1 MPETGLFTDHG
12 GARRGRALGLLLAM
26 TLMLSGCGNTFDF
39 LGTRE
44 GPPLPGERIA
54 VLLTEQSA
62 TADPRIAD
70 LAVRLPR
77 PIANRLW
84 PQQGGFANHA
94 MHHLALGDSPSE
106 AWDVS
111 IGEDADDDAPILS
124 GPVVADARV
133 FAMDAD
139 AMVSAYDEET
149 GRRLWSRNIA
159 PDEEEDGNWGGGIA
173 YDAGRIY
180 AATGF
185 AQVVAL
191 DATTGDIIWRHNV
204 SGPMRAA
211 PTVFEGRLFAVTKD
225 NRTFALDANDGTE
238 LWTHSGIEEVAG
250 LLGAASPAVDGDTVV
265 VAYSSGELFAL
276 RVENGRQ
283 LWSDNLAAI
292 RRVDAVSA
300 LADILGRPVID
311 RGRVYAISHSG
322 RMVAIDAVS
331 GRRVWETALGG
342 VNQPWIAG
350 DFLFVLTNNAE
361 VAAVTTRD
369 GLVRWIT
376 PIGLYEDPE
385 DKYGLID
392 WTGPVLVGDRL
403 IVAGSN
409 DMALTLS
416 PYTGEILGE
425 VDLPGGAAISP
436 AIANETIYLLTD
448 EARLVAFR

>member
-1 MPETGLFTDHG
+1 M
-12 GARRGRALGLLLAM
+12 RRNCVRAALLGL
-26 TLMLSGCGNTFDF
+26 TLMAAGCGNTFDF

-44 GPPLPGERIA
+44 GPPLPGDRIA
-54 VLLTEQSA
+54 VLLTEKSA

-77 PIANRLW
+77 PFANESW
-84 PQQGGFANHA
+84 PQQGGYANHA
-94 MHHLALGDSPSE
+94 MHHLAFGDSPAA
-106 AWDVS
+106 AWNVS
-111 IGEDADDDAPILS
+111 IGQDADDDAPILS
-124 GPVVADARV
+124 GPVVSETRV

-139 AMVSAYDEET
+139 AMVTAYDPEN
-149 GRRLWSRNIA
+149 GRRLWSKNIA

-173 YDAGRIY
+173 YDAGRVY

-185 AQVVAL
+185 AQIVAL
-191 DATTGDIIWRHNV
+191 DAETGEIVWRHNV

-225 NRTFALDANDGTE
+225 NRTFALDTVDGTE
-238 LWTHSGIEEVAG
+238 LWSHSGIEEVAG

-283 LWSDNLAAI
+283 LWSDSLAAI

-350 DFLFVLTNNAE
+350 EFLFVLTNNAE

-385 DKYGLID
+385 DKDGLID
-392 WTGPVLVGDRL
+392 WSGPVLAGDRL
-403 IVAGSN
+403 IVAGSH
-409 DMALTLS
+409 DKALTLS

-436 AIANETIYLLTD
+436 AIARETIYLLTD